1 MAKKKNITSNTSSTE
16 TNTFT
21 KGMNKDVNP
30 SFEPKE
36 MWSHARNAAN
46 NSVDGDIIALSIALG

>member
-30 SFEPKE
+30 SFEPKMLKNE
-36 MWSHARNAAN
+36 GKCVF
-46 NSVDGDIIALSIALG
+46 VDQKC